1 MVRNARTDTD
11 AMESP
16 AFDQASKRTTL
27 HLDAFRADSVRDRPI
42 VERSL
47 ETKKAGE
54 NLRGRPDLTPPTQHN
69 HVRPPVYLTPL
80 AAF

>member
-42 VERSL
+42 VKRALSPR
-47 ETKKAGE
+47 K
-54 NLRGRPDLTPPTQHN
+54 RGRPQEESRLWDQIRGRSLRVGPT
-69 HVRPPVYLTPL
+69 
-80 AAF
+80 